1 MIQSNGQV
9 AFDYSGDRVRR
20 MLAAVGR
27 VGFVGYKLF
36 TYHPPESFDN
46 TAPRTRL
53 RKREPDSDQGKKPG
67 TQKRADAD

>member
-36 TYHPPESFDN
+36 THHPPESFDN
-46 TAPRTRL
+46 TAL
-53 RKREPDSDQGKKPG
+53 NNKNS
-67 TQKRADAD
+67 RAEVR